1 MYDYTQLMGKIID
14 CPYNHLGVRRER
26 KALVAAI
33 DPHIGVT
40 LVNAADND
48 EYFSCLRCPGSPQ
61 WKSCGSVDRAMA
73 TFYCLARMIINDSY
87 SAKEVDDVYRA
98 FSTPAQKAMQDL
110 FGETTGGNPAADTCA
125 F

>member
-48 EYFSCLRCPGSPQ
+48 EYFLCLRLPGSPL
-61 WKSCGSVDRAMA
+61 WNDRMCRERAMA
-73 TFYCLARMIINDSY
+73 TFYCMAVMIINDTYDDQKVS
-87 SAKEVDDVYRA
+87 EVYQA
-98 FSTPAQKAMQDL
+98 FATEDQRFWQDMT
-110 FGETTGGNPAADTCA
+110 GQRDGGNPSANTCA